1 MFTTPATGKYNSITM
16 NPHFTALEAAYQLR
30 YYLSFKT
37 KYLKPTLA
45 VTKTQELAREVL
57 ADVCERNSYHLLET
71 NINTDHLRLLV
82 SLQPQDA
89 ISKTVRMLKGNLQY
103 QFGKCLTTE
112 VKLAEGYFARS
123 IGRVEM
129 ECVRKY
135 VDDQVPHH
143 GYSGEWTRSLNF
155 RNEKFTS
162 PAFAFAHHVSILD
175 YHMVFVTQNRLPLF
189 DEEIAPQL
197 FHYLLEV
204 GKKHQFVIDRVG
216 VLPDH
221 LHLIFE
227 GIPSVSVMDY
237 ALAIMNNTRYWMTQ
251 KYSGVLKETN
261 GWDVWR
267 PSYYAGTVG
276 EFSTAQLASFLRGG

>member
-1 MFTTPATGKYNSITM
+1 MD
-16 NPHFTALEAAYQLR
+16 PHFTALEAAYQLR

-37 KYLKPTLA
+37 KFLKPTLA
-45 VTKTQELAREVL
+45 ATETRQLAHEVL

-71 NINTDHLRLLV
+71 NINQDHLRLLV
-82 SLQPQDA
+82 SLQPQDT

-103 QFGKCLTTE
+103 RFGKSSHPG

-123 IGRVEM
+123 TGRVDL

-135 VDDQVPHH
+135 VDDQAPHH
-143 GYSGEWTRSLNF
+143 GYSGEWTRLLNF
-155 RNEKFTS
+155 RNEAFTS
-162 PAFAFAHHVSILD
+162 PAFTFAHHVSILD
-175 YHMVFVTQNRLPLF
+175 YQMVFVTQNRLPLF
-189 DEEIAPQL
+189 DEEIAIKL
-197 FHYLLEV
+197 FSYLLDV

-227 GIPSVSVMDY
+227 GIPSVSAMDY

-276 EFSTAQLASFLRGG
+276 EFSTAQLANFLARS

>member
-1 MFTTPATGKYNSITM
+1 M

-45 VTKTQELAREVL
+45 ATEAQQLAHEVL

-71 NINTDHLRLLV
+71 DINQDHLRLLV
-82 SLQPQDA
+82 SLQPQA
-89 ISKTVRMLKGNLQY
+89 TVSKAVQLLKGNLQHRL
-103 QFGKCLTTE
+103 GKSPISE
-112 VKLAEGYFARS
+112 FKLAEGYFARS
-123 IGRVEM
+123 TGSVDI

-135 VDDQVPHH
+135 VDDQVSHH
-143 GYSGEWTRSLNF
+143 GYSGEWTQSLNF
-155 RNEKFTS
+155 RNEAFTS
-162 PAFAFAHHVSILD
+162 PAFKFAHHVSVLD
-175 YHMVFVTQNRLPLF
+175 YQMVFVTRNRLPLF
-189 DEEIAPQL
+189 DEEIALKL
-197 FHYLLEV
+197 FSYLLDV

-227 GIPSVSVMDY
+227 GIPSVSALDY
-237 ALAIMNNTRYWMTQ
+237 ALAIMNNTHYWMTQ

-276 EFSTAQLASFLRGG
+276 EFSTAQLKSFLARS